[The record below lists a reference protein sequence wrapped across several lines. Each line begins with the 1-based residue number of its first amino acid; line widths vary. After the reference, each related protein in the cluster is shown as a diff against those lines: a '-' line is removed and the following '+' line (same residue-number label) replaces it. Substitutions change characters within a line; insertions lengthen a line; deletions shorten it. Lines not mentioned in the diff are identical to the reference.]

1 MTEITYNAEQFIP
14 IFLFLMF
21 TFWIIMAEWKK
32 DFIYF
37 TLCIIFSIE
46 LGIQTLNMNDIN
58 IIISL
63 SLFVVAGYYS
73 ILAIGYIPFLKP
85 YFVWFR
91 DYLDMD

>member
-1 MTEITYNAEQFIP
+1 MRNSLSQFSFFNVYVLDNNGRMEERFY
-14 IFLFLMF
+14 IFYVMH
-21 TFWIIMAEWKK
+21 
-32 DFIYF
+32 Y
-37 TLCIIFSIE
+37 FSIE

-73 ILAIGYIPFLKP
+73 ILAIGYIPFLKQ

-91 DYLDMD
+91 DYFGMD